1 DPEGQR
7 RAAAHDLGA
16 RVDVGDV
23 LEDRGMELDV
33 LEGLHRTRHRDLALG
48 GAVGVVERGS
58 RCPPL
63 GDTAQVLD
71 RQRVLQTALLRV
83 ELELL
88 ELHQIEDLG
97 RLGDLPLDHGVSLLT
112 IAMGLGGCGVWVG
125 VGSVWGLERCVGAG
139 RCQAEGTIQ
148 DRTVDWSPTSRHIT
162 TSIPSDHQMTRRKI
176 DASLPSRPTAV
187 AAIVRFCG
195 LIILPTTPPELLAPT
210 SSSGLRPASCAA
222 VCCSV
227 ANRALAEVSE
237 PVTAVPSQP
246 RIGER
251 KAKKA
256 PVPAIQVP
264 IVMVCPDRFMT

>member
-1 DPEGQR
+1 
-7 RAAAHDLGA
+7 
-16 RVDVGDV
+16 
-23 LEDRGMELDV
+23 
-33 LEGLHRTRHRDLALG
+33 
-48 GAVGVVERGS
+48 
-58 RCPPL
+58 
-63 GDTAQVLD
+63 
-71 RQRVLQTALLRV
+71 RVLQTALLRV

-210 SSSGLRPASCAA
+210 SSSGLRPASCAGSA
-222 VCCSV
+222 
-227 ANRALAEVSE
+227 AALRTERW
-237 PVTAVPSQP
+237 PRCPNPSRP
-246 RIGER
+246 CPASRGSARGRRR
-251 KAKKA
+251 KLR
-256 PVPAIQVP
+256 
-264 IVMVCPDRFMT
+264 CRRSRCRS